1 MGLSL
6 SHGTAICWLR
16 DAAGTS
22 LFFTHM
28 FALAEMARSLDINPP
43 RMLGEVSQLS
53 QIKRFA
59 KILFRNR

>member
-28 FALAEMARSLDINPP
+28 FALPRTATAVERKWWWSVSACAVKRLDAPVN
-43 RMLGEVSQLS
+43 GNG
-53 QIKRFA
+53 K
-59 KILFRNR
+59 